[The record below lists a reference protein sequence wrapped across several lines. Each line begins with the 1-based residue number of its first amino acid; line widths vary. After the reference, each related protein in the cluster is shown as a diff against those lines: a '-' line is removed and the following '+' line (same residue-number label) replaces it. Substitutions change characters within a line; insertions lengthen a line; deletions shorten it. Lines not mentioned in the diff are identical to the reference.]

1 MSLYFEAINCFMIRV
16 SVFMFFAA
24 GLIVLVKAIVMNK
37 TKDTHDLNTLAG
49 WKQLADEN
57 GTNLHEAL
65 REMNVTE
72 SQFSNLIAQG
82 NTWAITEALQ
92 RLSK

>member
-24 GLIVLVKAIVMNK
+24 GLIVLVKAIVINK

-49 WKQLADEN
+49 WKHRADEN
-57 GTNLHEAL
+57 GTNLPNAFL
-65 REMNVTE
+65 SYRELTGGGGE
-72 SQFSNLIAQG
+72 
-82 NTWAITEALQ
+82 
-92 RLSK
+92 